1 MNLSLL
7 DLPDNESRT
16 GSDSPRS
23 EKYPN
28 IYIKKIFLQPGKP
41 HSNPF
46 SGTFVLAR
54 SPLLI
59 VTGDTFNIMTVAIIT
74 SPL

>member
-23 EKYPN
+23 EKYTN
-28 IYIKKIFLQPGKP
+28 CKTLYLYAFRYILSTFTW
-41 HSNPF
+41 
-46 SGTFVLAR
+46 GTWAVEVR
-54 SPLLI
+54 EY
-59 VTGDTFNIMTVAIIT
+59 DWE
-74 SPL
+74 